1 MHAHLLCLCVHTR
14 RHCDSTRARCGL
26 WGLRGQSA
34 GAGGL
39 NADLEKVLELLA
51 QAAEDAERIGAV
63 TCELAITDAHG
74 AGVLF
79 RYVGEADSVTER
91 LIPNGGMLQ

>member
-1 MHAHLLCLCVHTR
+1 
-14 RHCDSTRARCGL
+14 
-26 WGLRGQSA
+26 LRGQSA
-34 GAGGL
+34 RAKGL

-63 TCELAITDAHG
+63 TCELAITDAFG

-79 RYVGEADSVTER
+79 RYIGESDSVTER

>member
-1 MHAHLLCLCVHTR
+1 
-14 RHCDSTRARCGL
+14 
-26 WGLRGQSA
+26 LRGQSA
-34 GAGGL
+34 EAGGL

-79 RYVGEADSVTER
+79 RYVGESDSVTER

>member
-1 MHAHLLCLCVHTR
+1 M
-14 RHCDSTRARCGL
+14 
-26 WGLRGQSA
+26 
-34 GAGGL
+34 

-63 TCELAITDAHG
+63 TCELAITDVNG

-79 RYVGEADSVTER
+79 RYIGESDSVTER